1 MLVSLHNFLKETGNP
16 CKEETEEQSK
26 TEPKKTEEQSQE
38 ETHEQCNE
46 KINKNQKC
54 FEELEILKDKI
65 VENFKLWYECFDKE
79 EYKKMNIIVEMHRKL
94 IKSLDD
100 LIDSNNDIV
109 KKIRYAV
116 PTEVKYYDIKNFIK
130 ASNDTS
136 IVFHS
141 DELLMTGDVSRQIV
155 EGILYERFKKEY
167 YYFKVPHHGTA
178 PYFSHLLPRKVVYA
192 MCPIGQ
198 NKEYK
203 VSENYISHF
212 HSGCTMICNNAENC
226 CEFLQKRQSVWR
238 CILL

>member
-1 MLVSLHNFLKETGNP
+1 MYKNSKVIALYCNLWDEVDTISLIKDSLKAG
-16 CKEETEEQSK
+16 
-26 TEPKKTEEQSQE
+26 KKVVLPV
-38 ETHEQCNE
+38 
-46 KINKNQKC
+46 INRC
-54 FEELEILKDKI
+54 DMSF
-65 VENFKLWYECFDKE
+65 YE
-79 EYKKMNIIVEMHRKL
+79 

-203 VSENYISHF
+203 I
-212 HSGCTMICNNAENC
+212 M
-226 CEFLQKRQSVWR
+226 KRGK
-238 CILL
+238 